1 MNKKIS
7 IKKNQNL
14 LKYLNKTKMP
24 TTLWLTSKGYSI
36 NKKGQISKIS
46 QKQTGGG
53 KNNSL
58 NILKSIEIPVSI
70 TNLSSVI
77 ENNKLKK
84 YIKKNEQNGGSLIQ
98 NINALSVP
106 VVLWLVS
113 EGLNLDNNNNLI
125 YQKKNL
131 L

>member
-7 IKKNQNL
+7 IKKNHDL
-14 LKYLNKTKMP
+14 FKYLNKTKMP
-24 TTLWLTSKGYSI
+24 TTLWLTSRGYSI